1 MSINHRAAMVS
12 QYFPTFY
19 SNGTQKR
26 LAQYS
31 QGFQT
36 FVHKMFGKYCTEIER
51 ERYRKGKR
59 AKLPCD
65 EKKDMQLYQDS
76 SQTKNE
82 IERTEK
88 ENDLKTIL
96 NVLKHHKNCTAKEI
110 QLLTNIDTARI
121 SSIIIPALRRGE
133 IEKIYNPSKSQRR
146 DVCIYNLM
154 ENSNE

>member
-1 MSINHRAAMVS
+1 MNYSTAMVS

-31 QGFQT
+31 QGFQDL
-36 FVHKMFGKYCTEIER
+36 VHQLFGKYCTEIER
-51 ERYRKGKR
+51 ERYRRGKR
-59 AKLPCD
+59 SQLPCD
-65 EKKDMQLYQDS
+65 IKKDMQLYQHS

-110 QLLTNIDTARI
+110 QLLTNIDKARI
-121 SSIIIPALRRGE
+121 SSIIIPAVRRGE
-133 IEKIYNPSKSQRR
+133 IEKIYNPSKSQGR
-146 DVCIYNLM
+146 DVCIYNLV
-154 ENSNE
+154 ENNNE